1 MDQSHWVLRNEFAM
15 VEISVRDREAG
26 PMLEIVDAE
35 NGTSITLDPL
45 ELEALT
51 RFPHRALAPLL
62 DPSGL
67 SVIDR
72 WLDANGHDHGDAAPH
87 E

>member
-1 MDQSHWVLRNEFAM
+1 MPQWVLKNEFAM
-15 VEISVRDREAG
+15 VEISVRDRKDG

-35 NGTSITLDPL
+35 NGTSIMLDPL

-51 RFPHRALAPLL
+51 RFPHKALAPLL

-67 SVIDR
+67 SVIDQ
-72 WLDANGHDHGDAAPH
+72 WLEANGHSH
-87 E
+87 EEVDVHE

>member
-1 MDQSHWVLRNEFAM
+1 MVSKQWVLRNEFAM
-15 VEISVRDREAG
+15 VEVSVREREAG
-26 PMLEIVDAE
+26 PMLEIVDVE

-62 DPSGL
+62 DPSGT
-67 SVIDR
+67 SVLDQ
-72 WLDANGHDHGDAAPH
+72 WLENGHEHG
-87 E
+87 ET